1 MCALSARQ
9 TLAAHQKMN
18 SNLGFAAGSFKAGR
32 RPVTSNRLFRG
43 PPNPKMEA
51 FYEQAR
57 RQREEALAAQKM
69 AAPPPGVPQQP
80 RAAAPK
86 AATPGAPRQ
95 APVGGIE
102 AQIAEARAMAETAQ
116 HQIAAVKNGIEER
129 VAGAEL
135 HVVGATATL
144 RELTGRLKDLE
155 VAARD
160 AWMASFW
167 MYGDVVVR
175 SAQFSKPPPAGTVA
189 FVEPGATVL
198 LVGEMVDTA
207 AGPAMAA
214 RAVDAAGQISMVWM
228 LLRDDRG
235 RELISNFRLAA

>member
-1 MCALSARQ
+1 
-9 TLAAHQKMN
+9 MN

-69 AAPPPGVPQQP
+69 AAPPQPG
-80 RAAAPK
+80 AAPK
-86 AATPGAPRQ
+86 AATPGAPPQPRAGAPKVATPGAPRQ

-135 HVVGATATL
+135 HVAGATATL
-144 RELTGRLKDLE
+144 KELAGRLKDLE

-175 SAQFSKPPPAGTVA
+175 SAQFSGPPPAGTVA

-207 AGPAMAA
+207 VGPAMAA